1 MVTNAE
7 ELIRQFTP
15 EQKAEYERNF
25 KLENDPRVTRVGKF
39 MRKQA
44 LTSFLSF
51 SIF

>member
-25 KLENDPRVTRVGKF
+25 KLETIPESQGSAN
-39 MRKQA
+39 
-44 LTSFLSF
+44 L
-51 SIF
+51 